1 MLLAGTCFGY
11 PLLAIPTQPIPITFD
26 RILWIVLMVQLFL
39 WWRSG
44 LTERYPIRRTELLL
58 LALVGVLVVSI
69 ATHDWTVNRNLPL
82 SRFLLYYLMPVG
94 MYWVGRQARI
104 TERGMTTM
112 FVILG
117 AFGVYV
123 ALTAIAEAWGLE
135 SWIFPRYIVSEDY
148 ATFLGRARGPL
159 LNPAANGMLLAMCL
173 GGGLMTW
180 PRATVWESCFCW
192 LSRD

>member
-44 LTERYPIRRTELLL
+44 LTERSPIRRTELLL
-58 LALVGVLVVSI
+58 LALVGVLAVSI

-82 SRFLLYYLMPVG
+82 SRFLFYYLMPVG

-104 TERGMTTM
+104 TECGMTTM

-135 SWIFPRYIVSEDY
+135 SWIFPGTSFPKNARLSWAALEVRYLTPPPT
-148 ATFLGRARGPL
+148 A
-159 LNPAANGMLLAMCL
+159 C
-173 GGGLMTW
+173 
-180 PRATVWESCFCW
+180 CW
-192 LSRD
+192 QCAWGAGS